1 MEKRRCHKLTTS
13 LSLSVST
20 PMSSYHVSIRR
31 LADSFKTTLELWKL
45 LEAKPT
51 NDMNLNY
58 EILVGYSNRPVLI
71 LNLSRQFNQPDKN

>member
-1 MEKRRCHKLTTS
+1 
-13 LSLSVST
+13 
-20 PMSSYHVSIRR
+20 MSSYHVSIRR

-71 LNLSRQFNQPDKN
+71 LNLSRQFNQPDKNWITLDLITAQVDAYTPWKP